1 VISSSSAL
9 YRVVIV
15 DDERI
20 ARVGLR
26 AMLARHTR
34 LRVVG
39 EARDGDEAVAV
50 IRELRPHIVFLDIQM
65 PGCDGFGVL
74 QELASFSRYTAFVF
88 VTAHATRALDA
99 YEADAADFLHKPF
112 SEARLARSVQRAVR
126 FLHGTRAQSPP
137 TNAERML
144 IRTPDGALFIEI
156 ADIARVSVEGNY
168 LRIFAGRSE
177 HLVRRTLAEITQ
189 ELRDAG
195 FLRISRSELVNI
207 ARVRAVHRCAGG
219 RYEFVLDHGSV
230 ISSRRY
236 QGNVRLALEH
246 L

>member
-1 VISSSSAL
+1 VIPSSAR
-9 YRVVIV
+9 YRVLVV

-26 AMLARHTR
+26 AMLARHER

-39 EARDGDEAVAV
+39 EARDGEEAVAA

-65 PGCDGFGVL
+65 PGRDGFGVL
-74 QELASFSRYTAFVF
+74 RELASFGRYTAFVF
-88 VTAHATRALDA
+88 VTAHATRALEA
-99 YEADAADFLHKPF
+99 YEVDAADFLHKPF
-112 SEARLARSVQRAVR
+112 SEARLARSVQRAIR
-126 FLHGTRAQSPP
+126 FLHGTRAQSAP
-137 TNAERML
+137 TNVERML
-144 IRTPDGALFIEI
+144 LRTTDGALFVEI

-168 LRIFAGRSE
+168 LRFYVDRSE

-195 FLRISRSELVNI
+195 FLRISRSDLVNL
-207 ARVRAVHRCAGG
+207 ARVRAVHRLAGG

-236 QGNVRLALEH
+236 QYDIRLAMKNM
-246 L
+246 

>member
-1 VISSSSAL
+1 MIASSAR
-9 YRVVIV
+9 YRVVLV

-26 AMLARHTR
+26 AMLARFER

-39 EARDGDEAVAV
+39 EARDGEEAVAA

-65 PGCDGFGVL
+65 PGRDGFGVL
-74 QELASFSRYTAFVF
+74 RELASFSRHTAFVF
-88 VTAHATRALDA
+88 VTAHATRALEA
-99 YEADAADFLHKPF
+99 YEVDAADYLHKPF

-126 FLHGTRAQSPP
+126 FLHGTRVQSPP
-137 TNAERML
+137 PEAERML
-144 IRTPDGALFIEI
+144 LRTTDGALFVEI

-168 LRIFAGRSE
+168 LRFFVGSSE
-177 HLVRRTLAEITQ
+177 HLARRTLAEVTQ

-195 FLRISRSELVNI
+195 FLRISRSDLVNL
-207 ARVRAVHRCAGG
+207 ARVRAIHPRAGG
-219 RYEFVLDHGSV
+219 RHEFVLDQGSV

-236 QGNVRLALEH
+236 QGDIRLAMKNL
-246 L
+246 